1 MQLQRLTAL
10 ALATFCIASVTP
22 AFADSI
28 KAPQALDQ
36 SATLLLTDLPVFA
49 PATALAQSA
58 IPDIA
63 SLTAP
68 KAPAAAPIIASAA
81 GKAAPDDAASDDDA
95 TADDDDDSLV
105 AAATTKLA
113 GHVDGHAREALLSFA
128 MKLRDIRYHRGG
140 RVPSTGFDCSGFVRY
155 VFGHAIGL
163 DLPTNSASQF
173 LAGLKVKRND
183 MKTGDLVFFRTRGK
197 NVSHVGIYIDNGQ
210 FIHSPSAGKTVRVD
224 SLNEAYWAKHFVGA
238 KRPEGI
244 AKI

>member
-1 MQLQRLTAL
+1 MYLKRLTAL
-10 ALATFCIASVTP
+10 ALATCCIASVTP
-22 AFADSI
+22 AIADTVT
-28 KAPQALDQ
+28 APQGLDQ

-58 IPDIA
+58 VPDFA
-63 SLTAP
+63 SISAP
-68 KAPAAAPIIASAA
+68 KADAPATAA
-81 GKAAPDDAASDDDA
+81 DDTSLSDDDS
-95 TADDDDDSLV
+95 DDGDSLV
-105 AAATTKLA
+105 AAATARLA
-113 GHVDGHAREALLSFA
+113 GHVDGHAREALLAFA

-140 RVPSTGFDCSGFVRY
+140 RKPSTGFDCSGFVRY
-155 VFGHAIGL
+155 VFLHSIGL

-173 LAGLKVKRND
+173 LAGLKVKRSE

-197 NVSHVGIYIDNGQ
+197 AISHVGIYIDNGQ

-224 SLNEAYWAKHFVGA
+224 SLNEAYWSKHFAGA

>member
-1 MQLQRLTAL
+1 MHLKRLTAL
-10 ALATFCIASVTP
+10 ALASCCIAAVTP
-22 AFADSI
+22 AIADTVA
-28 KAPQALDQ
+28 APQGLDQ

-49 PATALAQSA
+49 PASALAQSA
-58 IPDIA
+58 IPDVA
-63 SLTAP
+63 SLVAA
-68 KAPAAAPIIASAA
+68 KAPAVAV
-81 GKAAPDDAASDDDA
+81 KADAVANDDDA
-95 TADDDDDSLV
+95 LGDDDDDSLV
-105 AAATTKLA
+105 AAATDKLA

-140 RVPSTGFDCSGFVRY
+140 RAPSTGFDCSGFVRY
-155 VFGHAIGL
+155 VFAHSIGL

-173 LAGLKVKRND
+173 LAGLKVKRNE

-197 NVSHVGIYIDNGQ
+197 AISHVGIYIDNGQ

-224 SLNEAYWAKHFVGA
+224 SLNEAYWSKHFAGA

>member
-1 MQLQRLTAL
+1 MHLKRLTAL
-10 ALATFCIASVTP
+10 ALATFCIAAVTP
-22 AFADSI
+22 VIADTVTV
-28 KAPQALDQ
+28 PQGLDQ
-36 SATLLLTDLPVFA
+36 SAALLLTDLPVFA

-58 IPDIA
+58 VPDASSLIA
-63 SLTAP
+63 PA
-68 KAPAAAPIIASAA
+68 APAAASQVATN
-81 GKAAPDDAASDDDA
+81 DDA

-105 AAATTKLA
+105 AAATAKLA
-113 GHVDGHAREALLSFA
+113 GHVDGHAREALLAFA

-140 RVPSTGFDCSGFVRY
+140 RAPSTGFDCSGFVRY
-155 VFGHAIGL
+155 VFMHSIGL

-173 LAGLKVKRND
+173 LAGLKVKRSE
-183 MKTGDLVFFRTRGK
+183 MMTGDLVFFRTRGK
-197 NVSHVGIYIDNGQ
+197 AVSHVGIYIDNGQ

>member
-1 MQLQRLTAL
+1 MHLKRLTAL
-10 ALATFCIASVTP
+10 ALATFCIAAVTP
-22 AFADSI
+22 AIADTI
-28 KAPQALDQ
+28 AVPQGLDQ

-58 IPDIA
+58 VPDA
-63 SLTAP
+63 TSLLAP
-68 KAPAAAPIIASAA
+68 ARPAAANTPVAA
-81 GKAAPDDAASDDDA
+81 NDDA

-105 AAATTKLA
+105 AAATAKLA
-113 GHVDGHAREALLSFA
+113 GHVDGHAREALLAFA

-140 RVPSTGFDCSGFVRY
+140 RAPSTGFDCSGFVRY
-155 VFGHAIGL
+155 VFMHSIGL

-173 LAGLKVKRND
+173 LAGLKVKRNE

-197 NVSHVGIYIDNGQ
+197 AVSHVGIYIDNGQ

>member
-1 MQLQRLTAL
+1 MQFKRLTAL
-10 ALATFCIASVTP
+10 ALATCCIAAVTP
-22 AFADSI
+22 AIADTVQ
-28 KAPQALDQ
+28 APQGLDQ

-49 PATALAQSA
+49 PANGLAQSI
-58 IPDIA
+58 IPDA
-63 SLTAP
+63 STFTP
-68 KAPAAAPIIASAA
+68 KAAAATVASAQ
-81 GKAAPDDAASDDDA
+81 DAQEADA
-95 TADDDDDSLV
+95 VDSDDDDDSLV
-105 AAATTKLA
+105 AAATAKLA

-140 RVPSTGFDCSGFVRY
+140 RTPTAGFDCSGFVRY
-155 VFGHAIGL
+155 VFAKSIGL

-173 LAGLKVKRND
+173 LAGLSVKRTE

-197 NVSHVGIYIDNGQ
+197 AISHVGIYIDNGQ

-224 SLNEAYWAKHFVGA
+224 SLNEAYWSKHFAGA

>member
-1 MQLQRLTAL
+1 MA
-10 ALATFCIASVTP
+10 APVA
-22 AFADSI
+22 
-28 KAPQALDQ
+28 APQGLDQ

-49 PATALAQSA
+49 PANALAQSA

-63 SLTAP
+63 SLVAP
-68 KAPAAAPIIASAA
+68 KATPAVAVADAKTS
-81 GKAAPDDAASDDDA
+81 GDDAL
-95 TADDDDDSLV
+95 ADDEDDDSVV
-105 AAATTKLA
+105 AAASAKLA

-128 MKLRDIRYHRGG
+128 MKLRDIRYQRGG
-140 RVPSTGFDCSGFVRY
+140 RAPTTGFDCSGFVRY
-155 VFGHAIGL
+155 VFAHSIGL

-173 LAGLKVKRND
+173 LAGLKVKRNE

-197 NVSHVGIYIDNGQ
+197 AISHVGMYIANGQ

-224 SLNEAYWAKHFVGA
+224 SLNEAYWSKHFAGA

>member
-1 MQLQRLTAL
+1 MYLKRLTAL
-10 ALATFCIASVTP
+10 ALATCCTAAVTP
-22 AFADSI
+22 TFADTI
-28 KAPQALDQ
+28 QAPQGLDQ

-58 IPDIA
+58 VP
-63 SLTAP
+63 
-68 KAPAAAPIIASAA
+68 
-81 GKAAPDDAASDDDA
+81 DA
-95 TADDDDDSLV
+95 TALTVAPKSVALNTQLAAAADDADADDDDSLV
-105 AAATTKLA
+105 AAATDKLA
-113 GHVDGHAREALLSFA
+113 GHVDGHAREALLAFA

-140 RVPSTGFDCSGFVRY
+140 RAPSTGFDCSGFVRY
-155 VFGHAIGL
+155 VFMHSIGL
-163 DLPTNSASQF
+163 DLPANSASQF
-173 LAGLKVKRND
+173 LAGLKVKRNE

-197 NVSHVGIYIDNGQ
+197 AISHVGIYIDNGQ

>member
-1 MQLQRLTAL
+1 MHFKRLTAL
-10 ALATFCIASVTP
+10 ALATCCIAAVTP
-22 AFADSI
+22 AIADTI
-28 KAPQALDQ
+28 QAPQGLDQ

-49 PATALAQSA
+49 PASGLAQSI
-58 IPDIA
+58 IPDA
-63 SLTAP
+63 STFAAP
-68 KAPAAAPIIASAA
+68 KAAVTTVASAQ
-81 GKAAPDDAASDDDA
+81 DAQEADA
-95 TADDDDDSLV
+95 VDGDDDDSLV
-105 AAATTKLA
+105 AAATARLA

-140 RVPSTGFDCSGFVRY
+140 RTPTAGFDCSGFVRY
-155 VFGHAIGL
+155 VFAKSIGL

-173 LAGLKVKRND
+173 LAGLSVKRTE

-197 NVSHVGIYIDNGQ
+197 AISHVGIYIDNGQ

-224 SLNEAYWAKHFVGA
+224 SLNEAYWSKHFAGA

>member
-1 MQLQRLTAL
+1 MHLKRLTAL
-10 ALATFCIASVTP
+10 ALATFCIAAVTP
-22 AFADSI
+22 VIADTVTV
-28 KAPQALDQ
+28 PQGLDQ
-36 SATLLLTDLPVFA
+36 SAALLLTDLPVFA

-58 IPDIA
+58 VPDATSLIA
-63 SLTAP
+63 AA
-68 KAPAAAPIIASAA
+68 APAAASQVAA
-81 GKAAPDDAASDDDA
+81 NDDA

-105 AAATTKLA
+105 AAATAKLA
-113 GHVDGHAREALLSFA
+113 GHVDGHAREALLAFA

-140 RVPSTGFDCSGFVRY
+140 RAPSTGFDCSGFVRY
-155 VFGHAIGL
+155 VFMHSIGL

-173 LAGLKVKRND
+173 LAGLKVKRSE

-197 NVSHVGIYIDNGQ
+197 AVSHVGIYIDNGQ

>member
-1 MQLQRLTAL
+1 MLLKRLTAL
-10 ALATFCIASVTP
+10 ALASCCIAAVTP
-22 AFADSI
+22 AIADTVT
-28 KAPQALDQ
+28 APQGLDQ

-58 IPDIA
+58 VPDASSLIA
-63 SLTAP
+63 PP
-68 KAPAAAPIIASAA
+68 KAATTQVASN
-81 GKAAPDDAASDDDA
+81 DDTS
-95 TADDDDDSLV
+95 ADDDDDSLV
-105 AAATTKLA
+105 AAATDKLA
-113 GHVDGHAREALLSFA
+113 GHVDGHAREALSAFA

-140 RVPSTGFDCSGFVRY
+140 RAPSTGFDCSGFVRY
-155 VFGHAIGL
+155 VFMHSIGL

-173 LAGLKVKRND
+173 LAGLKVKRNE

-197 NVSHVGIYIDNGQ
+197 AISHVGIYIDNGQ

>member
-1 MQLQRLTAL
+1 MHLKRLTAL
-10 ALATFCIASVTP
+10 ALATFCIAAVTP
-22 AFADSI
+22 VIADTVTV
-28 KAPQALDQ
+28 PQGLDQ
-36 SATLLLTDLPVFA
+36 SAALLLTDLPVFA

-58 IPDIA
+58 VPDA
-63 SLTAP
+63 TSL
-68 KAPAAAPIIASAA
+68 IASAA
-81 GKAAPDDAASDDDA
+81 PVATNAPVAVSDDA

-105 AAATTKLA
+105 AAATAKLA
-113 GHVDGHAREALLSFA
+113 GHVDGHAREALLAFA

-140 RVPSTGFDCSGFVRY
+140 RAPSTGFDCSGFVRY
-155 VFGHAIGL
+155 VFMHSIGL

-173 LAGLKVKRND
+173 LAGLKVKRNE

-197 NVSHVGIYIDNGQ
+197 AVSHVGIYIDNGQ

>member
-1 MQLQRLTAL
+1 MHLKRLTAL
-10 ALATFCIASVTP
+10 ALATCCIASVTP
-22 AFADSI
+22 AIADTVS
-28 KAPQALDQ
+28 APQALDQ

-58 IPDIA
+58 VPDIA
-63 SLTAP
+63 SLVAP
-68 KAPAAAPIIASAA
+68 QVDASAT
-81 GKAAPDDAASDDDA
+81 AADASDDG
-95 TADDDDDSLV
+95 DDEGDSLV
-105 AAATTKLA
+105 AAATARLA

-128 MKLRDIRYHRGG
+128 MKLRDIRYRRGG
-140 RVPSTGFDCSGFVRY
+140 RQPSTGFDCSGFVRY
-155 VFGHAIGL
+155 VFLHSIGL

-173 LAGLKVKRND
+173 LAGLKVKRSE

-197 NVSHVGIYIDNGQ
+197 SISHVGIYIDNGQ

-224 SLNEAYWAKHFVGA
+224 SLNEAYWSKHFAGA

>member
-1 MQLQRLTAL
+1 M
-10 ALATFCIASVTP
+10 
-22 AFADSI
+22 ADTVA
-28 KAPQALDQ
+28 APQGLDQ

-49 PATALAQSA
+49 PANALAQSA

-63 SLTAP
+63 SLVAP
-68 KAPAAAPIIASAA
+68 KASPAASVASA
-81 GKAAPDDAASDDDA
+81 KTVDDDA
-95 TADDDDDSLV
+95 LSDDDDDDSVV
-105 AAATTKLA
+105 AAASAKLA

-128 MKLRDIRYHRGG
+128 MKLRDIRYQRGG
-140 RVPSTGFDCSGFVRY
+140 RAPTTGFDCSGFVRY
-155 VFGHAIGL
+155 VFAHSIGL

-173 LAGLKVKRND
+173 LAGLKVKRNE

-197 NVSHVGIYIDNGQ
+197 AISHVGMYIANGQ

-224 SLNEAYWAKHFVGA
+224 SLNEAYWSKHFAGA

>member
-1 MQLQRLTAL
+1 MHLKRLTAL
-10 ALATFCIASVTP
+10 ALASCCIASVTP
-22 AFADSI
+22 VMAAPVA
-28 KAPQALDQ
+28 APQGLDQ

-49 PATALAQSA
+49 PANALAQSA

-63 SLTAP
+63 SLVAP
-68 KAPAAAPIIASAA
+68 KATPAVAVADAKTS
-81 GKAAPDDAASDDDA
+81 GDDAL
-95 TADDDDDSLV
+95 ADDEDDDSVV
-105 AAATTKLA
+105 AAASAKLA

-128 MKLRDIRYHRGG
+128 MKLRDIRYQRGG
-140 RVPSTGFDCSGFVRY
+140 RAPTTGFDCSGFVRY
-155 VFGHAIGL
+155 VFAHSIGL

-173 LAGLKVKRND
+173 LAGLKVKRNE

-197 NVSHVGIYIDNGQ
+197 AISHVGMYIANGQ

-224 SLNEAYWAKHFVGA
+224 SLNEAYWSKHFAGA